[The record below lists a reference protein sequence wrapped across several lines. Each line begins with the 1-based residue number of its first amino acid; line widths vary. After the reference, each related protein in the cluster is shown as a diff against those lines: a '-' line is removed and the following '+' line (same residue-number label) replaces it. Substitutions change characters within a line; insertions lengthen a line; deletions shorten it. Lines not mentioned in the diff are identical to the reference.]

1 MHSLSVTVILLHIWR
16 RIHSR
21 ELGDDTA
28 QKEFAS
34 RLNFNIRTDRQRQKR
49 NGREPLTSCS
59 SSSAHKTLPLL
70 CHRRS
75 PRLPSA
81 VTPFFPCS
89 LARSSSSHLT
99 RPLGDFVTVAPD
111 ALFIPA
117 LYPLHIPESLGV
129 GVERDWRLNAE
140 GFLVRLGIPGASS
153 EDVSFGETDNRFAI
167 TIFGPRS
174 TKSS

>member
-1 MHSLSVTVILLHIWR
+1 MTSTSQMGFEIGLPTT
-16 RIHSR
+16 
-21 ELGDDTA
+21 E
-28 QKEFAS
+28 
-34 RLNFNIRTDRQRQKR
+34 IRGVSKCPR
-49 NGREPLTSCS
+49 
-59 SSSAHKTLPLL
+59 TLKHPV